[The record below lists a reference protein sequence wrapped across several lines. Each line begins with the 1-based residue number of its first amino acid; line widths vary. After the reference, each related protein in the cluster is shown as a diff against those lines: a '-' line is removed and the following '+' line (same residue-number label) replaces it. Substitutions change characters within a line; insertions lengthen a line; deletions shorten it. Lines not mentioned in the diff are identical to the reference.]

1 MARGKKIPPLHPGKV
16 LYEDFIVPT
25 GISIHRLAMDLRVP
39 ANRIAEIVK
48 GERAIS
54 ADTALRLARYLGT
67 SAEFWLGLQSDYDL
81 EKAKD
86 ELAPRIERGRG
97 SPVYRDR
104 RERRDA
110 PSLPRSDRGGPT
122 DRLAAN
128 SESRVGGRESVQ
140 WIARRRHDTR
150 ADRARRTRPNRRP
163 GWRAR
168 SAGRG

>member
-1 MARGKKIPPLHPGKV
+1 MARAKKIPPLHPGKV
-16 LYEDFIVPT
+16 LYEDFVVPT

-86 ELAPRIERGRG
+86 ELAPRIA
-97 SPVYRDR
+97 
-104 RERRDA
+104 REVQ
-110 PSLPRSDRGGPT
+110 PRKR
-122 DRLAAN
+122 AA
-128 SESRVGGRESVQ
+128 
-140 WIARRRHDTR
+140 
-150 ADRARRTRPNRRP
+150 
-163 GWRAR
+163 
-168 SAGRG
+168 